1 MTAKEFR
8 NVLLFMCNRW
18 CKDESNIIFNGCDFD
33 PEKWKYSLG
42 YHMWEKWL
50 QACENHHGS
59 LDCIASY
66 ILEGMD
72 NENLQ
77 KVIDRT
83 NELYNK

>member
-1 MTAKEFR
+1 MEAKDFR

-18 CKDESNIIFNGCDFD
+18 CKGESNIIFNGSDFD